1 MKKIETIT
9 SAENPLIRRL
19 SVLAHSPRR
28 AAKENVF
35 LVEGLRLAE
44 MAARSD
50 GQILHAVVTER
61 ALAAGRLAASRRG
74 SLPPVRRRTRHR
86 ESCCCCC
93 VLPAEH

>member
-19 SVLAHSPRR
+19 SVLARSPRR

-61 ALAAGRLAASRRG
+61 ALATERAAKI
-74 SLPPVRRRTRHR
+74 SL
-86 ESCCCCC
+86 
-93 VLPAEH
+93 

>member
-19 SVLAHSPRR
+19 SVLARSPRR

-44 MAARSD
+44 MAAR
-50 GQILHAVVTER
+50 
-61 ALAAGRLAASRRG
+61 
-74 SLPPVRRRTRHR
+74 
-86 ESCCCCC
+86 
-93 VLPAEH
+93 